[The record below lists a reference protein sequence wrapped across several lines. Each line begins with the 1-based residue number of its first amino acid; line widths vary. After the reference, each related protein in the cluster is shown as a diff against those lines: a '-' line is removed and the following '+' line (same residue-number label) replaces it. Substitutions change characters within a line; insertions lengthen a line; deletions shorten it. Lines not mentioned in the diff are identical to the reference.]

1 VQAVEEGTRIND
13 RPHQA
18 PDRTALNLSFAV
30 LSFEVLTMPI
40 EITMPRLSDTM
51 QQGTVVRWNVKEGQ
65 KVASGDVIADIETDK
80 ATMELQSFDEGT
92 VAALSVPEGQTVPV
106 GTVIAMLAGEG
117 ESVEEARKA
126 GGAETS
132 ARKPPSRAAAQHGAD
147 VSEREDVGTAVLD
160 RPGRGGAAGS
170 AGPGAEPKPDRDG
183 ARIFASPLARKI
195 ARESGVDLQRIE
207 GTGPSGRIT
216 SKDVEAA
223 AGASPAARRE
233 ASRPAAERAQPAAP
247 PVPLPAPAARLE
259 ARRIVLSNMRRTIA
273 RRLVESKQNIPH
285 YQVTVEVDLGALL
298 ELRRQLNEQLESQG
312 LKLSVNDFI
321 VRACALAMHQHPYVN
336 SRWSEEGGE
345 AAIDILEDVNV
356 GVAIALP
363 MEKGGGLVVATLP
376 NTDRMGLRQ
385 ISSETR
391 RLAEKARS
399 KGLSMEEMA
408 DSTFTI
414 SNLGMYGVEHFTAII
429 NPPNAA
435 ILAVGA
441 AVEKPVV
448 RGGQIVIGHRMAMTM
463 SSDHRLID
471 GAMAA
476 QYLATVKQMLEK
488 PATLL
493 V

>member
-1 VQAVEEGTRIND
+1 MF
-13 RPHQA
+13 
-18 PDRTALNLSFAV
+18 ALCALQFESFP
-30 LSFEVLTMPI
+30 MPI

-51 QQGTVVRWNVKEGQ
+51 QQGTIVRWSVKEGQ

-106 GTVIAMLAGEG
+106 GTVIAILAGEG
-117 ESVEEARKA
+117 ESVDEAKRA
-126 GGAETS
+126 GRAETS
-132 ARKPPSRAAAQHGAD
+132 ARKPDVKAAAQHGAS

-160 RPGRGGAAGS
+160 RPSRETRENGAAP
-170 AGPGAEPKPDRDG
+170 AAEPKPTREGGRDG
-183 ARIFASPLARKI
+183 GRIFVSPLARKL
-195 ARESGVDLQRIE
+195 ARESGVDLEQVE

-223 AGASPAARRE
+223 ATGAPAPRQRE
-233 ASRPAAERAQPAAP
+233 PESRAASAA
-247 PVPLPAPAARLE
+247 PVPLPAAGARLE
-259 ARRIVLSNMRRTIA
+259 GRRVTLSNMRRTIA

-285 YQVTVEVDLGALL
+285 YQVTVEADLGALL

-312 LKLSVNDFI
+312 VKLSVNDFL
-321 VRACALAMHQHPYVN
+321 VRACALAMHQHPFVN
-336 SRWSEEGGE
+336 SRWFEETGKGDE
-345 AAIDILEDVNV
+345 TAIDILPDINI
-356 GVAIALP
+356 GIAIALP
-363 MEKGGGLVVATLP
+363 MEKGGGLVVATLRSA
-376 NTDRMGLRQ
+376 DQLGLRQ

-414 SNLGMYGVEHFTAII
+414 SNLGMFGVEHFTAII

-448 RGGQIVIGHRMAMTM
+448 KNGQVVIGHRMAMTM
-463 SSDHRLID
+463 SSDHRIVD

-476 QYLATVKQMLEK
+476 EYLGSVKQMLEK